1 MFVSKKYEA
10 IPDYIVR
17 YDIWDTAGQE
27 RFSKI
32 LPTYYRNSNAV
43 IIAYDITNYSSFER
57 AKQWISDVLEN
68 ANPDIV
74 IALCGNKIDLEESRK
89 VKSEEA
95 SAYSK
100 SIGCLFIEVSAK
112 NNINIINLFED
123 LAHKIPKLTED
134 NKSIIIDESKVK
146 AKNNWACQC

>member
-10 IPDYIVR
+10 IPDYIIR

-32 LPTYYRNSNAV
+32 LPTYYRNSHAV
-43 IIAYDITNYSSFER
+43 IIAYDITNYSSFDR

-68 ANPDIV
+68 ANPDII
-74 IALCGNKIDLEESRK
+74 IALCGNKIDLEENRK

-95 SAYSK
+95 CAYSK
-100 SIGCLFIEVSAK
+100 SVGCLFIEVSAK
-112 NNINIINLFED
+112 NNINIITLFEE
-123 LAHKIPKLTED
+123 LAHKIPKLTEE
-134 NKSIIIDESKVK
+134 NKSIIIDESK
-146 AKNNWACQC
+146 AKTRIDWTCQC